1 MVATAKFGEGEEV
14 REERVE
20 DAGVESAGGE
30 PSRENS
36 QIEVQLC
43 CAVGPPGCSILHC
56 GTSTCNNKSNIQKVM
71 KARRDNREIPSGY
84 TLYQRSQYEQCK
96 EQAGILRG
104 YCCNGH
110 VAVLREST
118 ASASTAREREREHSK
133 G

>member
-1 MVATAKFGEGEEV
+1 MATAKFGEGEEV

-56 GTSTCNNKSNIQKVM
+56 GTSTCNNKSNIQKAM
-71 KARRDNREIPSGY
+71 RARRDNREIPSGY
-84 TLYQRSQYEQCK
+84 TLYQRSQYRSSAKSKREYL
-96 EQAGILRG
+96 EGIVAMAMLQ
-104 YCCNGH
+104 YCEK
-110 VAVLREST
+110 VQRVRAQ
-118 ASASTAREREREHSK
+118 REREHIK